1 VFFNP
6 FSKVI
11 YFILFI
17 SNLVLFFTKPNL
29 MPHYKDIFIS
39 NLMIL
44 NIPAWMLLTFV
55 LVLIHEFGHVLAIRA
70 YNLPTKLG
78 IGHRLFLVVLE
89 TDMSSV
95 WKLPSKD
102 RNVLYLAGLCFD
114 SVILFLA
121 LMGQTAFPA
130 GPVLLHGVLRII
142 VLDTVI
148 RMLYQGCIYMKTDLY
163 YLFENSTGCYN
174 VMENAQQAIKNRFSR
189 KSSVSGEVVFDAERK
204 TVYWYSVFYFAGIA
218 ISIALYLFFYI
229 PQLFFAIKKI
239 LPGFEKSFTSLP
251 FWDSSVF
258 ALQLVT
264 GFLLLFYSWAK
275 KYRRKVQL

>member
-1 VFFNP
+1 
-6 FSKVI
+6 
-11 YFILFI
+11 
-17 SNLVLFFTKPNL
+17 
-29 MPHYKDIFIS
+29 
-39 NLMIL
+39 
-44 NIPAWMLLTFV
+44 

-174 VMENAQQAIKNRFSR
+174 VMENAQQAIKKRFSP
-189 KSSVSGEVVFDAERK
+189 KNTQSGEVVFDTERK
-204 TVYWYSVFYFAGIA
+204 TVFLYSIFYFAGIA
-218 ISIALYLFFYI
+218 VSVSLYIFFYI
-229 PQLFFAIKKI
+229 PQLFFAVKKI
-239 LPGFEKSFTSLP
+239 LPGFEKSFTSLS
-251 FWDSSVF
+251 FWDSAVF
-258 ALQLVT
+258 ALQLLI
-264 GFLLLFYSWAK
+264 GFLLLFYSWTK
-275 KYRRKVQL
+275 KYRRKLTRK